1 MKAKPVIVI
10 IMTLAIGFVLGMLTS
25 AQLRF
30 HKLKPVRM
38 YSSEQRFREGFYKT
52 IQPDEK
58 QKAKLNGVLDKY
70 VKINRDIQTNF
81 RKELEESM
89 NGMRK
94 EIESNLT
101 KEQIAR
107 LKEMDER
114 RREMIRKSV
123 NNWDSIRQGQGGRR
137 NFNRGPFPSGPPPG
151 PPAGDSLNQPAH
163 HHDSLRGRE

>member
-10 IMTLAIGFVLGMLTS
+10 ILTLAIGFVLGMLTS

-38 YSSEQRFREGFYKT
+38 YSSEERFREGFYKT

-58 QKAKLNGVLDKY
+58 QKAKINGVLDKY

-107 LKEMDER
+107 LKEMDEK
-114 RREMIRKSV
+114 RREMIRQSV
-123 NNWDSIRQGQGGRR
+123 NNWDSIRQGGRR
-137 NFNRGPFPSGPPPG
+137 GFDRGRFPSGPPPG
-151 PPAGDSLNQPAH
+151 PGQGDSSMQFH
-163 HHDSLRGRE
+163 RHRDSLGRQE